1 MDARLPDAR
10 LPDWPERMAA
20 AIQAVRA
27 GGPGWG
33 RADCGA
39 LGCAVAAAIGR
50 DDLVPPAHAIARHS
64 LASALR
70 ALDAIGG
77 MAGWLSARCP
87 TRSRPGDA
95 RRGDF
100 MVMPCA
106 HGRHG
111 VEALAVVDA
120 DRVWTMDPQTG
131 LSAVTLA
138 EAAAVPGVLVFDTAV
153 RLQEAPTGG

>member
-1 MDARLPDAR
+1 MIDVRFPG
-10 LPDWPERMAA
+10 WPERMAA
-20 AIQAVRA
+20 AIQTVRSTP
-27 GGPGWG
+27 PGWG

-50 DDLVPPAHAIARHS
+50 DDLVPPDHAVGRHS
-64 LASALR
+64 LASAKR

-87 TRSRPGDA
+87 ARTRPGDA

-111 VEALAVVDA
+111 VEAMAVVDA

-131 LSAVTLA
+131 LSTVSLA
-138 EAAAVPGVLVFDTAV
+138 EAAAVPGVIVFDTSV
-153 RLQEAPTGG
+153 RLQKVQADG

>member
-1 MDARLPDAR
+1 MDCPRADVRV
-10 LPDWPERMAA
+10 PDWPERMAA
-20 AIQAVRA
+20 AIQTVRA
-27 GGPGWG
+27 GAPGWG

-50 DDLVPPAHAIARHS
+50 GDLVPPHHAIARHS
-64 LASALR
+64 LPSALR

-87 TRSRPGDA
+87 ARVLPADA
-95 RRGDF
+95 RRGDL
-100 MVMPCA
+100 MVMPPA
-106 HGRHG
+106 QGRHG

-131 LSAVTLA
+131 LSAVSLA
-138 EAAAVPGVLVFDTAV
+138 EAAAVPGVIVFDTGV
-153 RLQEAPTGG
+153 RLQGAGTHG